1 MVPFLRIIIPDCVN
15 YKSVRNLVVVCW

>member
-15 YKSVRNLVVVCW
+15 YKNVRNLVVVCW